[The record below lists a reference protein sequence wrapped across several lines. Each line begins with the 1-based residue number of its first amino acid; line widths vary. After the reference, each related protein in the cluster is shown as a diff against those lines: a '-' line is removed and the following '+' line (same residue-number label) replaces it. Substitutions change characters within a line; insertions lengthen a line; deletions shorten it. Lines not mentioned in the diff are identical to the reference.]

1 MAADIPG
8 ATAMLAMLAVAAP
21 DIVSVAVGGVFR
33 EAEERGETLGR
44 LTPMSDSPTRAPDA
58 SRRPSGWERAG
69 PRFRSSVGARH

>member
-44 LTPMSDSPTRAPDA
+44 LTPMSDSPNTCPGCRAP
-58 SRRPSGWERAG
+58 SERL
-69 PRFRSSVGARH
+69 GARRTSF